1 MLGHQASARGR
12 VAGCRAPHSWRRGRD
27 SGEAA
32 GRPPTWSLCP
42 RHSRVHV
49 SGCGRTDGGTTE
61 ASSAHRS
68 LGNWL
73 PARPPPSGLRSGPSS
88 VSRAAGPRGSR
99 VPALCFGFLICRSSL
114 GRTLC
119 LIVLKTSLA
128 TCVDIPT
135 SHSSSAT
142 PAAPQRALSSTLGL
156 LQAMGLSALR
166 QARKPCVS
174 PPWPSGYTH
183 LGSTK
188 SSWWHLCAL
197 LVWAGPLYPVIG
209 GLAWH
214 TPAAHIPRGRGPHGW
229 SQAAGVEARRWSGAL
244 ALSPPFKLRGR
255 I

>member
-88 VSRAAGPRGSR
+88 VSRAAGPRGNR

-119 LIVLKTSLA
+119 LIVLKS
-128 TCVDIPT
+128 
-135 SHSSSAT
+135 
-142 PAAPQRALSSTLGL
+142 
-156 LQAMGLSALR
+156 
-166 QARKPCVS
+166 
-174 PPWPSGYTH
+174 
-183 LGSTK
+183 
-188 SSWWHLCAL
+188 
-197 LVWAGPLYPVIG
+197 PLYPVIG